1 MFFEVIPGLF
11 KRVSGF
17 TSTSRLELLRTSEER
32 DLRARPPVGM
42 ADSKKCLSSADIA
55 TLRISLSIFSR
66 SAFLKGFSVESLEAL
81 MRRTLFRSR
90 TVLTCLY
97 LGLDELTDNSVQVRS
112 LPTSFFCK
120 KFHK

>member
-1 MFFEVIPGLF
+1 MIGY
-11 KRVSGF
+11 

-55 TLRISLSIFSR
+55 TLRISVSIFSR

-81 MRRTLFRSR
+81 MSRTLFRSR

-97 LGLDELTDNSVQVRS
+97 LGLDELTDDSEQVRS
-112 LPTSFFCK
+112 LLVFCEI
-120 KFHK
+120 FYN